1 MLSKCLISITN
12 IAYLRRCLG
21 RGTVLLCLL
30 AVVGSASAT
39 TYVLPG
45 KGDDVVGQVQY
56 ARAKASDTLLRLA
69 RRYDVGYEAIKAANP
84 AVDPKLL
91 KQGQRIVIPSR
102 HILPK
107 GAREGIVINIAEQ
120 RLYHYTRPEE
130 GPALVSTYPVS
141 IGRDAGSRLV
151 GSYKVTQRMRK
162 PSWEV
167 PASVRKTNSRL
178 PAIVPPGS
186 KNPLGEYA
194 MKLDVPGL
202 MIHGTNEPNSIGTT
216 VSRGGVRLYPEDI
229 AILVHRSMKDT
240 PVRFVNETFK
250 SGYKNGALYFEIHKP
265 ASAGN
270 LNLAALVN
278 KVTAIIPDQLW
289 IDGWQRVKSVGERAT
304 GFAEP
309 IEQLRSTSK
318 YPRRW
323 MLQLATY
330 KNYSTARKLML
341 QLEELDL
348 PVTTSGCETG
358 KCKVLAGPFTDH
370 NYMKEQ
376 SKKIKWITRIKAFK
390 VPYQA
395 DDDLK
400 QEQTVGQKVAMLE

>member
-1 MLSKCLISITN
+1 MLGKPLISITN
-12 IAYLRRCLG
+12 SAYLRQCSCYGL
-21 RGTVLLCLL
+21 VFLCLL
-30 AVVGSASAT
+30 AMVGPASAT
-39 TYVLPG
+39 AYVLPN
-45 KGDDVVGQVQY
+45 KDDVIGQVQY
-56 ARAKASDTLLRLA
+56 ARAKASDTLLGIA
-69 RRYDVGYEAIKAANP
+69 RRYDVGFDAIKAANP
-84 AVDPKLL
+84 GLDPKLL
-91 KQGQRIVIPSR
+91 QQGQRIVIPSR

-107 GAREGIVINIAEQ
+107 GPRKGVVINIAEQ

-130 GPALVSTYPVS
+130 GPALVNTYPVS
-141 IGRDAGSRLV
+141 IGRDGGSKIL

-167 PASVRKTNSRL
+167 PASVRKNNPSL
-178 PAIVPPGS
+178 PAVVPPGR

-194 MKLDVPGL
+194 MKLDVPDFL
-202 MIHGTNEPNSIGTT
+202 IHGTHQPSSIGTK

-229 AILVHRSMKDT
+229 AILVHRTVKDT
-240 PVRFVNETFK
+240 PVRIVNESFK
-250 SGYKNGALYFEIHKP
+250 YGYKNGVLYFEIHKP
-265 ASAGN
+265 ESAGN

-289 IDGWQRVKSVGERAT
+289 MDGWRRVKAVGEKAS

-309 IEQLRSTSK
+309 VEQLRKKSK

-330 KNYSTARKLML
+330 KKYSTARKLML

-348 PVTTSGCETG
+348 PVTTKGCETG

-370 NYMKEQ
+370 DYMKEQ
-376 SKKIKWITRIKAFK
+376 AKKIKWITRIKALT
-390 VPYQA
+390 VPYQS
-395 DDDLK
+395 DNDVLK
-400 QEQTVGQKVAMLE
+400 EVGQKIAMLK